1 MKIFTGSVEFDID
14 TSQYVGIAP
23 GRPGRHTAE
32 GATVDGLRGNPKEA
46 NNGAP
51 ANRTATV

>member
-23 GRPGRHTAE
+23 GMPGRHTAG
-32 GATVDGLRGNPKEA
+32 GAMVDGLRGNPKEA
-46 NNGAP
+46 KNGAP
-51 ANRTATV
+51 ANRTAIV